1 MIAYLSLRYSFS
13 RTAHHRMRALRIAL
27 ATALSLAVLM
37 VTVSV
42 MDHLQQGRFERI
54 RDVSSFDIVLD
65 GDVADDMRARYPGA
79 SVFVY
84 GEGSAVGDGSVYR
97 IRYIGPDYDGGL
109 ELEGSLEGIAA
120 SYSAFARSDGTMTIA
135 SMQRGRSGAML
146 PKSVEYPLTGAFHT
160 ALGRSFDSSTLFMS
174 IDSSD
179 GSVPLYTA
187 IKGVDGDDI
196 EFLRKEGYSGRSW
209 KESEAGLYSAFAA
222 ERIMMHVVLS
232 LLFLIIIVS
241 TKQSVKSF
249 FSARVGERAELIV
262 LGLGRRRAGAVF
274 MLSFLIIISSGIV
287 LGLMLSW
294 LFIPLGELFVRN
306 LTGTGAD
313 LTIPY
318 RSFIFFS
325 LALLSITA
333 LLAIAEERRMDR
345 IDAAKVLANEESS

>member
-1 MIAYLSLRYSFS
+1 MIVYLSLRYSFS

-65 GDVADDMRARYPGA
+65 GDVADEMRARYPKA

-120 SYSAFARSDGTMTIA
+120 SYSAYARSDGTMTIA

-160 ALGRSFDSSTLFMS
+160 VLGRSFDSSTLFMS
-174 IDSSD
+174 LDPSD

-187 IKGVDGDDI
+187 IKGIDGDDI
-196 EFLRKEGYSGRSW
+196 KILREEGYSGRSW

-249 FSARVGERAELIV
+249 FSARIGERAELIV
-262 LGLGRRRAGAVF
+262 LGLGRRRTGAAF
-274 MLSFLIIISSGIV
+274 MLSFLIIISCGIV

-294 LFIPLGELFVRN
+294 LFIPLGELFVKN

-313 LTIPY
+313 LEIPY

-333 LLAIAEERRMDR
+333 LLSAAEERRMDR

>member
-1 MIAYLSLRYSFS
+1 MIHFFACDS
-13 RTAHHRMRALRIAL
+13 AHKATFRA
-27 ATALSLAVLM
+27 
-37 VTVSV
+37 
-42 MDHLQQGRFERI
+42 
-54 RDVSSFDIVLD
+54 
-65 GDVADDMRARYPGA
+65 
-79 SVFVY
+79 
-84 GEGSAVGDGSVYR
+84 
-97 IRYIGPDYDGGL
+97 GPAHDL
-109 ELEGSLEGIAA
+109 I
-120 SYSAFARSDGTMTIA
+120 
-135 SMQRGRSGAML
+135 
-146 PKSVEYPLTGAFHT
+146 
-160 ALGRSFDSSTLFMS
+160 
-174 IDSSD
+174 
-179 GSVPLYTA
+179 
-187 IKGVDGDDI
+187 GDDI